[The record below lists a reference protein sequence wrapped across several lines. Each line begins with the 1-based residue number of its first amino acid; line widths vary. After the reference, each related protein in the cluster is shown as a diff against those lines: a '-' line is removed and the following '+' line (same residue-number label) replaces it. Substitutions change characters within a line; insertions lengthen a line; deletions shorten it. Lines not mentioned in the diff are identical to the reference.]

1 MKNFIDFCI
10 HQHDVV
16 CNQKYDDTLPYSF
29 HLRQAANQVEK
40 FKYLLNPRDQALV
53 TCGAWGHD
61 LIEDACITYN
71 NIKEKLIIY
80 NPQQKIGYP
89 RDTLGNEVAEIIYSC
104 TELRGKNRSERHGP
118 EYIQGLKEC
127 RLGLFV
133 KLCDIIANV
142 TYGLMTNSSMYEKY
156 QKEFS
161 HLKSELYTDEFK
173 PIWDYLEKLLTIRN

>member
-10 HQHDVV
+10 NQHDIV
-16 CNQKYDDTLPYSF
+16 CNQKYDKTLLYSF
-29 HLRQAANQVEK
+29 HLKLVADQVDK
-40 FKYLLNPRDQALV
+40 FRTLLSEQDFKLAKM
-53 TCGAWGHD
+53 GAYGHD
-61 LIEDACITYN
+61 LIEDARITYN
-71 NIKEKLIIY
+71 DIKDFWHQQPLWNGRSISDNIQIPELADIIY
-80 NPQQKIGYP
+80 
-89 RDTLGNEVAEIIYSC
+89 AC

-118 EYIQGLKEC
+118 EYIQGLKDC

-142 TYGLMTNSSMYEKY
+142 GYGLMTNSSMYEKY

-173 PIWDYLEKLLTIRN
+173 SIWDYLEKLLTIRN